1 MNRKCHIPS
10 VSKLSIYLVYRHKM
24 PGRPRSRKPVRSA
37 CPQFLEVAFPDV
49 GFVTS
54 LVSENVAE

>member
-1 MNRKCHIPS
+1 MNRKYHISS
-10 VSKLSIYLVYRHKM
+10 VSKLSIYLVYQNKM
-24 PGRPRSRKPVRSA
+24 PGRPPSRKSVHSA

-54 LVSENVAE
+54 LVSENVTE